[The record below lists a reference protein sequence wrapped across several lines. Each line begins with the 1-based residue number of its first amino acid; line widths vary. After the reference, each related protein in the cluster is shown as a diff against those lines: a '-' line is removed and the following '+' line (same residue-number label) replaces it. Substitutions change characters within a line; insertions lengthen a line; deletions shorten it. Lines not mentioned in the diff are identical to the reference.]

1 MAIPVDRLAEVTAA
15 RCTSCLGCVDA
26 CPKSRGASR
35 TLRWGP
41 PRLLGRG
48 WSQAALVAILLACTT
63 GAVAASYLFPMP
75 SFVKSR
81 GLAPGR
87 VATMELEVENLSC
100 RGRANLFFYFLE
112 RDDLFEL
119 PGYLKVEAWPGPGLA
134 DVRITFDPAKTDE
147 QAIRQAVTEP
157 YYDVGADFW
166 RTSPFRI
173 EGYDPLMIG
182 PGAGI
187 DASLPFE

>member
-1 MAIPVDRLAEVTAA
+1 M
-15 RCTSCLGCVDA
+15 
-26 CPKSRGASR
+26 
-35 TLRWGP
+35 
-41 PRLLGRG
+41 
-48 WSQAALVAILLACTT
+48 AILLVCTT

-81 GLAPGR
+81 GRAPGR

-100 RGRANLFFYFLE
+100 RGRANLLFYFLE

-147 QAIRQAVTEP
+147 QAIKQAITEP
-157 YYDVGADFW
+157 YFDLGADFW

-182 PGAGI
+182 PGGEI